1 MSIVITFAAV
11 VLYEKDVLLAGSL
24 ATSDATEFV
33 MVMTM
38 EALTICLIPLALRL
52 FKFDRIGKSLAEGKE
67 KSLLRWGTL
76 RMMMICV
83 PLMANT
89 LFYYLFMN
97 VAFGYMA
104 IICLI
109 CLIFVNPT
117 MGRCINET
125 KSEE

>member
-1 MSIVITFAAV
+1 
-11 VLYEKDVLLAGSL
+11 
-24 ATSDATEFV
+24 
-33 MVMTM
+33 M